1 MTSLETAAI
10 PMHSE
15 RKKYWPTITLFP
27 RTLVRKPEVSLQQ
40 GFCLSKSTSPF
51 TKFRQ
56 HSLSM
61 SNFMLMTTTFKMR
74 EKADQRTKKWRIKV
88 EDKGVRILIIMC
100 DMLVIITLKKYIL
113 KTRKILKIQ

>member
-1 MTSLETAAI
+1 
-10 PMHSE
+10 
-15 RKKYWPTITLFP
+15 
-27 RTLVRKPEVSLQQ
+27 
-40 GFCLSKSTSPF
+40 
-51 TKFRQ
+51 
-56 HSLSM
+56 
-61 SNFMLMTTTFKMR
+61 MR